1 MSNTVPAQ
9 HPAVVLR
16 SSYQHLRA
24 LLAIATIA
32 IIGLT
37 VAVVVLAINTGT
49 STSTSP
55 AAHANPTVLR
65 ATPSTELGATLNHRR
80 VTISSAQAPNA
91 ANGTEPAGPNP
102 DQAAAVNAVSSYPP
116 AGPNPDQATP

>member
-24 LLAIATIA
+24 LLAIATVA

-37 VAVVVLAINTGT
+37 VAVVVLAISTGT
-49 STSTSP
+49 STSTNP
-55 AAHANPTVLR
+55 AAHANPSVIR
-65 ATPSTELGATLNHRR
+65 ANRSAELGAKLNHRR
-80 VTISSAQAPNA
+80 VAASSAQGRNI
-91 ANGTEPAGPNP
+91 ANSA
-102 DQAAAVNAVSSYPP
+102 PP
-116 AGPNPDQATP
+116 AGPNPDQATTMSAVSSYPPGGPNPDQATP